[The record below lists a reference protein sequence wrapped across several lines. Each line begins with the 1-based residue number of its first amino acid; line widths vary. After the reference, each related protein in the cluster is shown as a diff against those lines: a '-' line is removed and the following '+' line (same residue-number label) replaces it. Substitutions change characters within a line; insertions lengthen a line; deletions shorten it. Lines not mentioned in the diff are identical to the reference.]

1 MTVMTDR
8 YAISSEPWTIST
20 QQTPLVDT
28 AKPLK
33 KAVEVVVASQKD
45 DNTTWLD
52 AFADWPRAIY
62 VTDDPQAALK
72 VPINKG
78 REGMV
83 YLSYIIDHYDELPT
97 VAIFSHS
104 KRYQWHNDDPLYD
117 GLSVLSRLN
126 LSHVEA
132 QGYTNLRCVWSLGCP
147 SEIHP
152 WVEAEAP
159 PPESD
164 PESNSARAGS
174 FYKAAFQQIF
184 PDTTVPETVGAPCC
198 AQFAVTAAKIQE
210 RPKADY
216 ERIRDWL
223 LETPLNDNLS
233 GRILEYMWHIIFG
246 QEAVH
251 CPDPEECYCKLYG
264 ICGVPC
270 DVFGQCK
277 GVFTMPSY
285 STLPDGWPDYGWEK
299 EWQNATE
306 IRRNFEKAFG
316 LSGNTPES

>member
-1 MTVMTDR
+1 M
-8 YAISSEPWTIST
+8 SFP
-20 QQTPLVDT
+20 QQDSPAPDQ
-28 AKPLK
+28 AKQIQK
-33 KAVEVVVASQKD
+33 NVEIVVASQKG
-45 DNTTWLD
+45 DNTIWLD
-52 AFADWPRAIY
+52 ALPSWPRAIY
-62 VTDDPQAALK
+62 VTNDAQAELT
-72 VPINKG
+72 VPNNKG

-83 YLSYIIDHYDELPT
+83 YLTYIIDHYDDLPN

-117 GLSVLSRLN
+117 GLFILSRLN

-132 QGYTNLRCVWSLGCP
+132 RGYTNLRCVWSLGCP
-147 SEIHP
+147 SEIRP
-152 WVEAEAP
+152 LTEAEAP
-159 PPESD
+159 PPASD
-164 PESNSARAGS
+164 PESSSARAGS

-184 PDTTVPETVGAPCC
+184 PNDPVPEIVGAPCC
-198 AQFAVTAAKIQE
+198 AQFAVTAAKIRE

-223 LETPLNDNLS
+223 LETPLNDYLS
-233 GRILEYMWHIIFG
+233 GRVLEYMWHVILG

-277 GVFTMPSY
+277 GVFTMPAY
-285 STLPDGWPDYGWEK
+285 STLPTGWPDYGWEK

-306 IRRNFEKAFG
+306 IRRKFEEDFG
-316 LSGNTPES
+316 LSGNTLES